1 VPDLVREQPS
11 NDEEQ
16 DGQADEIYE
25 SYDESGTGRQ
35 RYLYMAFTA
44 LLSINLVVIF
54 GALTFYVLLIRP

>member
-1 VPDLVREQPS
+1 MPDLVRENSS

-16 DGQADEIYE
+16 DGEESPVFDSYE
-25 SYDESGTGRQ
+25 DVSSGRE